1 MALGALPMGENG
13 GELPGQNAVTQTPTS
28 FLSDGDAD
36 KFVRFG
42 ISFGGMLRVSSGV
55 SLDSQLDSNETEAT
69 WTRVGFAAA
78 HSGSNRSPPDPC
90 YHFGVHP

>member
-13 GELPGQNAVTQTPTS
+13 GELPGQNAVTQTP
-28 FLSDGDAD
+28 D
-36 KFVRFG
+36 KFFIGWGCGQVYFVRFG

-69 WTRVGFAAA
+69 WTRVGIAAPL
-78 HSGSNRSPPDPC
+78 SL
-90 YHFGVHP
+90 